1 MNATRLPRMRALFGL
16 VLLACAGWV
25 MPVAAQVAPR
35 LQAHAGA
42 DLAALSTHHH
52 ARRRWL
58 RQLSV
63 QLAQRRNDANA
74 QLLLGLLNWK
84 QDRLVYLARAHA
96 LAPKSRALAWVYA
109 ETCDYTQDHCAQR
122 FRALQ
127 RLAPDNAAAWMQ
139 ELAIIPGH
147 GPARQMPGF
156 AAQRARII
164 ERIAAKPRFDTYR
177 IALIHRLLAALQD
190 APAYPVKSQ
199 GSAAFTRW
207 IFASAM
213 QTARTTP
220 PFQGVEL
227 ACRPRPADARL
238 RQACFRLGETMAL
251 RGDTLTANLIGAG
264 VARTDAP
271 DTTARMA
278 AQARQREVLWLLGA
292 LRQAGDQPGFPA
304 RFLAMWDRDPR
315 EINDVRAIIAA
326 AGLRTLPPP
335 GWQPKPPL
343 RG

>member
-1 MNATRLPRMRALFGL
+1 VNATRLPRLRALFGL
-16 VLLACAGWV
+16 VLLAGASWG
-25 MPVAAQVAPR
+25 MPAAAQVAP
-35 LQAHAGA
+35 LLPAHADA
-42 DLAALSTHHH
+42 DLAARSTHHH
-52 ARRRWL
+52 ARQRWL

-63 QLAQRRNDANA
+63 QLAQRPNDANA

-96 LAPKSRALAWVYA
+96 LAPKSAALAWVYA
-109 ETCDYTQDHCAQR
+109 ETCDDTQDHCAQR
-122 FRALQ
+122 LRPLQ

-139 ELAIIPGH
+139 ELAVIPSR

-156 AAQRARII
+156 VVQRARII

-177 IALIHRLLAALQD
+177 IALIQRLLAALQG
-190 APAYPVKSQ
+190 APAYPVESQ

-213 QTARTTP
+213 QTAWATP

-227 ACRPRPADARL
+227 ACRPRPAGARL
-238 RQACFRLGETMAL
+238 RQACYRLGETMAL

-264 VARTDAP
+264 IARTDAP
-271 DTTARMA
+271 DATARMA

-315 EINDVRAIIAA
+315 EIDNARAIIAA
-326 AGLRTLPPP
+326 AGLRTTPPP